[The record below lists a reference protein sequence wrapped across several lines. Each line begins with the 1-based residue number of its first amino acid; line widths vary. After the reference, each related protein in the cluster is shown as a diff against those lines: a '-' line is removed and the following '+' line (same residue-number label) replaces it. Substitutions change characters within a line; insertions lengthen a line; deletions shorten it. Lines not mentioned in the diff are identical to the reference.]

1 MPIVTSLNRVRQL
14 LNQHQQGLNLP
25 QISMIGPLPAP
36 MELRAGR
43 FRSQLWISAHQRK
56 VLHYFIGVVLKD
68 IYEVKGFHKVRW
80 GLDIDPTD
88 SL

>member
-1 MPIVTSLNRVRQL
+1 
-14 LNQHQQGLNLP
+14 
-25 QISMIGPLPAP
+25 

-56 VLHYFIGVVLKD
+56 VLHYFVGVVLKD

-80 GLDIDPTD
+80 GLDIDPVD
-88 SL
+88 NI